1 MLYLALSVICSVVV
15 SILLKLARRYEVQLL
30 PAVAWNYVAAA
41 VLTGLFF
48 RPDLSSVEL
57 ANAPW
62 PFYLALAVLLPGIF
76 VAVGQAVRYA
86 GIVRT
91 DVAQRMSLLISLT
104 AAFVLFRE
112 AISAQ
117 KGFGIVLGFVAIFC
131 CIGWQKQSETQ
142 EGRFSWLYLLL
153 VFVGYGVI
161 DICLKQISQ
170 VKTVNFAQSLLIM
183 FLAAGCVAWLAWG
196 RELIA
201 RRSRFCLRNCGG
213 GLLLGAFNFGNILF
227 YVRGHQALPENPA
240 LVFLSMNVGVI
251 VLGTLVGT
259 VLFREKLSKI
269 NLLGI
274 VLALVAVYILFYDL
288 LA

>member
-1 MLYLALSVICSVVV
+1 MFYLALSVVCSVIV
-15 SILLKLARRYEVQLL
+15 SILLKLARRYDVELL

-41 VLTGLFF
+41 CLTLLFF
-48 RPDLSSVEL
+48 RPDMGSVKIV
-57 ANAPW
+57 NTPW

-112 AISAQ
+112 AMSAQ
-117 KGFGIVLGFVAIFC
+117 KGFGIALGFVAIFC
-131 CIGWQKQSETQ
+131 CIGWQKKSETS
-142 EGRFSWLYLLL
+142 EDRFSWLYLLL
-153 VFVGYGVI
+153 VFIGYGLI

-170 VKTVNFAQSLLIM
+170 AKTVNFAQSLLIM
-183 FLAAGCVAWLAWG
+183 FLAAGSVAWLAWG

-201 RRSRFCLRNCGG
+201 KRSQFNLRNSGG

-240 LVFLSMNVGVI
+240 LVFLSMNIGVI
-251 VLGTLVGT
+251 VLGTLVG
-259 VLFREKLSKI
+259 VALFREKLSKI
-269 NLLGI
+269 NMLGI
-274 VLALVAVYILFYDL
+274 ALAMVAVYILFRDL